1 MQKIVLTIPFII
13 LTVYSAHSQDSN
25 QQQYQIISMERLDSL
40 SQEIYALLEEYRLI
54 MLGEMHGTN
63 EPAEFLIGLAELFA
77 KNGEFIQVGFEIP
90 KDQMQTFLTKHTDES
105 IVNSSFFSNNLSDG
119 RASIAW
125 ANAIARLDK
134 NPFITIF
141 FYDIDSSQ
149 SFTIANSDSIM
160 YLNIKEQLEKYPT
173 WRTIT
178 LSGNIHNMLVPFRE
192 QKTMTS
198 FLINDTTLKIND
210 ELCSLHHDY
219 VSGTMLNNKGN
230 GLEVHHVEKTSS
242 FSELPDNMYFYF
254 NPSNKNYPYHGI
266 FFTRTVTASESA
278 KEN

>member
-1 MQKIVLTIPFII
+1 MQKIALIISFII
-13 LTVYSAHSQDSN
+13 LTMYSVHSQNSN
-25 QQQYQIISMERLDSL
+25 QQQYQIVPIERLDSL
-40 SQEIYALLEEYRLI
+40 SQEIYTVLEEYRLI

-77 KNGEFIQVGFEIP
+77 KNGEFIQVGLEIP
-90 KDQMQTFLTKHTDES
+90 KDQMQTFLTEHTEES
-105 IVNSSFFSNNLSDG
+105 IVNSSFFSNNLFDG

-134 NPFITIF
+134 NPLISVF

-149 SFTIANSDSIM
+149 NFTVESRDSIM

-198 FLINDTTLKIND
+198 FLINDTTLKINN

-219 VSGTMLNNKGN
+219 VS
-230 GLEVHHVEKTSS
+230 
-242 FSELPDNMYFYF
+242 
-254 NPSNKNYPYHGI
+254 
-266 FFTRTVTASESA
+266 
-278 KEN
+278 